1 MDSSGPCIDERLL
14 RLVRSRTGASEMAI
28 ASAFSRSASFRS
40 LCSDLKVC
48 ARAYRHWSAGESAEE
63 RRRASEYAALLENL
77 GEEVRTVL
85 GSRLLSP
92 QTEEFDTYE
101 MREGDVDT

>member
-48 ARAYRHWSAGESAEE
+48 ARAYRHWSAGESAEQ
-63 RRRASEYAALLENL
+63 RRRASEYAALLEDL

-85 GSRLLSP
+85 GSRLQSP
-92 QTEEFDTYE
+92 QTEELETAERGEDNAGT
-101 MREGDVDT
+101 